1 MLTAAVELRNA
12 PWAFWIH
19 DLSTPDPYKVL
30 PIVMSLTQFLQQRM
44 TPMAGDPA
52 QRRMFMMMPF
62 VMLFLFLP
70 SPSGLVL
77 YWLTNNILTII
88 QQAVYNHLKQRQE
101 A

>member
-1 MLTAAVELRNA
+1 
-12 PWAFWIH
+12 
-19 DLSTPDPYKVL
+19 
-30 PIVMSLTQFLQQRM
+30 
-44 TPMAGDPA
+44 MAGDPA

-77 YWLTNNILTII
+77 YWLTNNVLTII
-88 QQAVYNHLKQRQE
+88 QQGVYNHLKQRQE